1 MRICIEVMYSCS
13 ERKSLLRKIERTFGK
28 LTQKPSA
35 FGVAALCLLLL
46 FLLLAAQ
53 LVHLHP
59 TSTDADRCPVCVM
72 LHSAVPVLGSAITM
86 LLFALGASTPLRES
100 AVLVRRP
107 HARLFCRPPPSSFC
121 R

>member
-1 MRICIEVMYSCS
+1 MRICILVMYPCS
-13 ERKSLLRKIERTFGK
+13 REKTQLRSIERKFGN
-28 LTQKPSA
+28 LTRKPSA
-35 FGVAALCLLLL
+35 FGLVALCLLLL

-107 HARLFCRPPPSSFC
+107 NARLFCRPPPASRC